1 MKGGLPMPQ
10 ILFTFA
16 RNFSFEICWPR
27 CGRVNHGQSPGL
39 GQWCPVRWHTL
50 QTEGGSSEGVRRTM
64 ENLQL
69 NGISISRQCCE
80 KGLRWGMVRK
90 PEISC
95 YSSNRATSKHF
106 LSLSFMDLHP
116 SIFLSVYHF
125 NPEYKSVVSNISPRK
140 GDGAHY
146 VTA

>member
-1 MKGGLPMPQ
+1 
-10 ILFTFA
+10 
-16 RNFSFEICWPR
+16 
-27 CGRVNHGQSPGL
+27 
-39 GQWCPVRWHTL
+39 
-50 QTEGGSSEGVRRTM
+50 M

-80 KGLRWGMVRK
+80 MGLRWGMVRK

-125 NPEYKSVVSNISPRK
+125 NPEYKSVVSNIPQGKEMVHIMLQLNINSYEGYIAMFSK
-140 GDGAHY
+140 CG
-146 VTA
+146 